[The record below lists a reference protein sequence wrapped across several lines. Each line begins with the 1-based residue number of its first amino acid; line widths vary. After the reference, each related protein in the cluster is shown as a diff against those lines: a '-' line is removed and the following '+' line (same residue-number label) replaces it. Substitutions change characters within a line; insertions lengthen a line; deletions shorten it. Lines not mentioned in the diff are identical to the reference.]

1 MISVMPTY
9 NRLPVAFVRGEG
21 AYLYDDQGKK
31 YLDGLAGIAVCVL
44 GHAHPKVAQAIAN
57 QAETLIHTSNLYEI
71 PLQTKLAERLCILSG
86 MDNAFFGNS
95 GAEANEAALKLAR
108 KYGHQKG
115 IQIPEVVVM
124 EGGFHGRTMAT
135 LSATGN
141 RKVQAG
147 FEPLLSGFVRAPYN
161 DVAAIEAIAQ
171 NNNSVS
177 AILVEPILG
186 DGGVRIPDDGYL
198 LNLRKICNDN
208 DWLMMIDEVQTGN
221 GRTGKLFAYQHTNI
235 LPDVVTVASGLGNG
249 IPIGVCLARDAAART
264 LTVGTHASTFGGN
277 PLACAAAMATLDEL
291 ENGVIEQAARTGRR
305 IEAKLSD
312 ALLRL
317 NPVLNVRNKGMMIA
331 VELNEPCTDLTA
343 KAMDRGLLLNVVAD
357 SIVRLLP
364 PLNIS
369 DEEAD
374 AMTDIVIDLISNR

>member
-71 PLQTKLAERLCILSG
+71 PLQTKLAERLCNLSG

-124 EGGFHGRTMAT
+124 EGSFHGRTMAT

-186 DGGVRIPDDGYL
+186 DGGVRIPDDDYL

-221 GRTGKLFAYQHTNI
+221 GRTGKMFAYQHTDI

-249 IPIGVCLARDAAART
+249 IPIGACLARDAAART

-277 PLACAAAMATLDEL
+277 PLACAAAMATLNEL

-317 NPVLNVRNKGMMIA
+317 NHVLDVRNKGMMIA
-331 VELNEPCTDLTA
+331 VELNKPCTDLTA